1 LISNQ
6 SKVQIDLFLSYIL
19 KDEKGKKINQARIHQ
34 EIQWHID
41 ECKRRKEKYCG
52 ILAPWGHGK
61 TEQVV
66 IGRTLDEIGKNPNVR
81 IFIVTNTDDN
91 SKARVSSIIKYILY
105 DKDYQKVYPNIVPA
119 QGEDWTKHKII
130 VKRDSKSKDGT
141 VEAWGVMSS
150 GTGSRCDMLLF
161 DDPVDMRNA
170 ISNPAMRPAVKDC
183 FKNVWLSRLV
193 PDGMIVYIATVWH
206 QDDNTSE
213 ILKNKEWKFLVMKIS
228 EDFQSI
234 ECESAFKGK
243 FRIPVWSKWNKK
255 ELKQRFNLIGKRA
268 FNRGFRQQAL
278 SDEDRTF
285 PSSEKIFRP
294 EIGQDVIQRV
304 WPRCIG
310 IDPFGKQVVIFTLAL
325 SPLGQKFLVDIRRG
339 KWGPTRTITEIINA
353 YRDHHPHIIVCENNA
368 AQEAIVQWAA
378 EKSFDLN
385 IVPFC
390 TGKQKADPML
400 GLPSLEVE
408 FANKSWIVPYKGI
421 DIFDNLHP
429 INVWRKE
436 MMEHPLGEAEDTVM
450 ASWFARE
457 GARFLTYEDPQKET
471 QSIVTQ
477 EEVGVEPVVI
487 GNY

>member
-1 LISNQ
+1 MLISY
-6 SKVQIDLFLSYIL
+6 VL
-19 KDEKGKKINQARIHQ
+19 KDEKGKKVNQARIHE

-41 ECKRRKEKYCG
+41 ECKRRGERYCG

-105 DKDYQKVYPNIVPA
+105 DKDYQKVYPNVEPA

-141 VEAWGVMSS
+141 VEAWGVTSS

-193 PDGMIVYIATVWH
+193 PNGMIVYIATVWH

-213 ILKNKEWKFLVMKIS
+213 ILKNKEWKFLIMKVS
-228 EDFQSI
+228 EDFHNI
-234 ECESAFKGK
+234 ECESPFKGK
-243 FRIPVWSKWNKK
+243 YSIPLWDKWNDK
-255 ELKQRFNLIGKRA
+255 ELKQRFALIGKRA
-268 FNRGFRQQAL
+268 FNRGFRQIAL

-285 PSSEKIFRP
+285 PSSDKIFRK
-294 EIGQDVIQRV
+294 EIGLDIVQPH
-304 WPRCIG
+304 WPRIAG
-310 IDPFGKQVVIFTLAL
+310 IDPFGKAVVIFTLAL
-325 SPLGQKFLVDIRRG
+325 SPQGLKVLVSLKRG
-339 KWGPTRTITEIINA
+339 RWSPKRTIDEIIKTQLD
-353 YRDHHPHIIVCENNA
+353 YQPHIFVCENNA
-368 AQEAIVQWAA
+368 AQEAIRQWAE
-378 EKSFDLN
+378 EKGHNLN
-385 IVPFC
+385 LVPFT
-390 TGKQKADPML
+390 TGKQKADPQL

-408 FANKSWIVPYKGI
+408 FANDSWIIPYKGI
-421 DIFDNLHP
+421 DPFDNEDP
-429 INVWRKE
+429 INIFKRE
-436 MMEHPLGEAEDTVM
+436 LSEHPLGQAEDTVM
-450 ASWFARE
+450 ACWFARE
-457 GARFLTYEDPQKET
+457 GARLLMHKPEAET
-471 QSIVTQ
+471 GDEIITQ
-477 EEVGVEPVVI
+477 EELGVEPVRI
-487 GNY
+487 GDY